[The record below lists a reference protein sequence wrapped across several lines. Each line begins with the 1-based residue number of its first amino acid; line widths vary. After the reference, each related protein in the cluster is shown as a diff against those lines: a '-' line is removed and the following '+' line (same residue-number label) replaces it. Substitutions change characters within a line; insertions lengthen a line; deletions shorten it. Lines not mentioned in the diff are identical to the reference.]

1 MYIIKLMVLY
11 KYFLDIIDC
20 KCIIKAIILL
30 PPPSL
35 IFKGLKNINFGEIPF
50 GDIIEKNII
59 ISNNDDFVISYKV
72 DINSSK
78 DIYSILP
85 RTGQI
90 IPKEDVKFTVFI
102 NTNKTEIGKEYNTKV
117 GILNQTNDNYDIILN
132 ISSKVVEPKPDLVMD
147 EESESEESEYE
158 EITDEN
164 GNKIMRKKSIS
175 SIEDEEK
182 IKRRKKKNQH
192 KLRKNKLMEEG
203 NYISGLN
210 SKNLKYIDEETGEEI
225 VEELEVFVDSDGKI
239 IDTSKIILDKN
250 NGYIDDKGVYHKL
263 YKIPTDTFKITV
275 NENGDYVD
283 VNGEI
288 LKDEDFVR
296 DENNNIKYIYTTEDG
311 KIIDV
316 SKIKLDENNGYID
329 ESGNYIVVKKVPQL
343 IKSKIRKSTIIKK
356 KKEEYL
362 NINFKMY

>member
-1 MYIIKLMVLY
+1 
-11 KYFLDIIDC
+11 
-20 KCIIKAIILL
+20 
-30 PPPSL
+30 
-35 IFKGLKNINFGEIPF
+35 
-50 GDIIEKNII
+50 
-59 ISNNDDFVISYKV
+59 
-72 DINSSK
+72 
-78 DIYSILP
+78 
-85 RTGQI
+85 
-90 IPKEDVKFTVFI
+90 
-102 NTNKTEIGKEYNTKV
+102 
-117 GILNQTNDNYDIILN
+117 
-132 ISSKVVEPKPDLVMD
+132 MD

-175 SIEDEEK
+175 SGDDEEK
-182 IKRRKKKNQH
+182 TKRRKRKNQH

-239 IDTSKIILDKN
+239 IDTNKIVLDKN

-288 LKDEDFVR
+288 LKDKDFVR

-343 IKSKIRKSTIIKK
+343 IKSKISKSTIIKK

>member
-1 MYIIKLMVLY
+1 
-11 KYFLDIIDC
+11 
-20 KCIIKAIILL
+20 
-30 PPPSL
+30 
-35 IFKGLKNINFGEIPF
+35 
-50 GDIIEKNII
+50 
-59 ISNNDDFVISYKV
+59 
-72 DINSSK
+72 
-78 DIYSILP
+78 
-85 RTGQI
+85 
-90 IPKEDVKFTVFI
+90 
-102 NTNKTEIGKEYNTKV
+102 
-117 GILNQTNDNYDIILN
+117 
-132 ISSKVVEPKPDLVMD
+132 MD